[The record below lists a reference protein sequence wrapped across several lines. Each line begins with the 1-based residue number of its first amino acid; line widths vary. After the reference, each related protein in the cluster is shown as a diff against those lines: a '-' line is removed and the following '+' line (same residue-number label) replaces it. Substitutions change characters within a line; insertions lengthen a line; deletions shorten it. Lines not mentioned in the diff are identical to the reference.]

1 MRVLRIEQKNKLYV
15 IVPTPDYNN
24 ELTKK
29 FISSISS
36 SKIYPTIIIV
46 ESSGKE
52 FNFSKSM
59 NIGIL
64 EALHDSP
71 DYIMLSNNDVLPT
84 QEDWAE
90 MLIKSLMTFNLTA
103 YAVPSLIN
111 SKSLLKVDP
120 VIKMP
125 RKFIVDIFTHLYPII
140 PEKAIPLI
148 SRIRDNFTY
157 KNINK
162 KSDDNNLS
170 KRKTPYH
177 FLNCQPISLFKTDVL
192 RNIGYF
198 DEKFENGGEDLDLAI
213 RSLLLGFKPVLS
225 KNTIFT
231 DIQSGTLGTGW
242 ANALYTHKKN
252 NRASNNWKYLIY
264 KHGNKYNKVLKSTN
278 LFYITK

>member
-1 MRVLRIEQKNKLYV
+1 MKIYRIDQKNKLYV
-15 IVPTPDYNN
+15 VVPTPDYNN

-59 NIGIL
+59 NTGIL
-64 EALHDSP
+64 EALHCNP
-71 DYIMLSNNDVLPT
+71 EYIMLSNNDVFPT

-90 MLIKSLMTFNLTA
+90 TLISSLMAFKSTA

-111 SKSLLKVDP
+111 SRSLLNVDP

-125 RKFIVDIFTHLYPII
+125 NRFIVNTFTHLYFIL
-140 PEKAIPLI
+140 PEKILPLI
-148 SRIRDNFTY
+148 AKIRDNFAY

-162 KSDDNNLS
+162 TSDNNNLY
-170 KRKTPYH
+170 KIKTPYNV
-177 FLNCQPISLFKTDVL
+177 LNCQPISLFKADAL
-192 RNIGYF
+192 ENIGYF
-198 DEKFENGGEDLDLAI
+198 DEQFKNGVEDFDLTI
-213 RSLLLGFKPVLS
+213 RSLLLGYKPVLNKS
-225 KNTIFT
+225 TIFKNV
-231 DIQSGTLGTGW
+231 QSGTGGQAW

-252 NRASNNWKYLIY
+252 NRVTNNWKYLID
-264 KHGNKYNKVLKSTN
+264 KHGNKYNKILKNNN
-278 LFYITK
+278 LFYTI